1 MIQFIHLN
9 VIWGDK
15 IIQRPGILELHYH
28 YIRGENLLFADA
40 DGATTFP
47 DLVKLEEAM
56 EGLAK
61 DGQVLLH

>member
-1 MIQFIHLN
+1 M
-9 VIWGDK
+9 
-15 IIQRPGILELHYH
+15 
-28 YIRGENLLFADA
+28 LFADA

-61 DGQVLLH
+61 NGQVLAKPEKPHRCF